1 MKKKKMMSRI
11 VFLVITIIATVAP
24 VSIFAQS
31 TDANVFG
38 DVKVDGEHIPYAH
51 IFIKGKKNGTATDE
65 TGHYTIKDLPEGKHT
80 LVAKFIG
87 YKDQEKEFVAV
98 AGKTVTVNFEL
109 EREYTELDEIVVTGT
124 KTFQRRT
131 EAPVI
136 VNVLGKNTLEAVEAT
151 NIAEGLNFQPGLRV
165 ETDCQTCNYTQLRMN
180 GLGGGYSQILMNSR
194 PLFSPLI
201 GLYGM
206 EQIPANMVERIE
218 VVRGG
223 GSALYGSSAIGGTVN
238 IITQIPQSNSYDMSY
253 ATHSINGRAT
263 DNVLNANVSMVN
275 KNRTA
280 GAVLFVSHRDREQYD
295 HEGLTLLP
303 DGSYKKERDNFSEL
317 PALKSNSFD
326 GNLFYKPTDNQKLEL
341 NFTSLYEYRYGG
353 EMIDK
358 LAHLAKQ
365 SEERIHHILMGGLDY
380 EIDLNNHL
388 TSINAYVA
396 GQHTDR
402 DHYTGIYP
410 EIDEYDTETEFEDAL
425 IEHLADPPYGKTD
438 NTTLQGGV
446 NVNHKLTDFFSG
458 TNQLTAGMEYSY
470 DEVVDSIPQYDYE
483 IDQQTKNFGAF
494 LQSDWKIN
502 NAFTL
507 LTGLRADKHNLLD
520 YAILSPRVS
529 LLYRLKEYTQFR
541 ATWGTGFRAPQA
553 FDADLHIA
561 FAGGGVSR
569 ITLDPD
575 LEEERSNSLSGSIN
589 FDKPTEQ
596 YIFGFT
602 FEGFYT
608 QLKDAFYLHPTGS
621 DNRGELFEKR
631 NGPTAVVK
639 GVTVEARANYNK
651 KAQIEAGYTVQSS
664 KFNEAITHFDELP
677 DGKREFMRSPNQYGY
692 AILTVT
698 PTENFN
704 ASLSGIYTGS
714 MLLAKFSPNEDW
726 APNEYRRSPKF
737 GELNLKMG
745 YTLPVKSV
753 NTGVEL
759 FGGIKNITNYF
770 QSDGDNYKNR
780 DSDYMYG
787 PAQPRTFY
795 LGIRLKSI

>member
-1 MKKKKMMSRI
+1 MTKKI
-11 VFLVITIIATVAP
+11 IFLLLIIAAFAAP
-24 VSIFAQS
+24 VSVFAQA

-38 DVKVDGEHIPYAH
+38 DVKADGEHVPYAH
-51 IFIKGKKNGTATDE
+51 VYVKGEKNGTATDE
-65 TGHYTIKDLPEGKHT
+65 TGHYMLINLPEGKHT

-87 YKDQEKEFVAV
+87 YKDQEKEIVAV
-98 AGKTVTVNFEL
+98 ANKTITVNFEL
-109 EREYTELDEIVVTGT
+109 EREFTALDEIVITGT

-136 VNVLGKNTLEAVEAT
+136 VNVLGKNTLEAVDAT
-151 NIAEGLNFQPGLRV
+151 NIGEGLNFQPGLRV

-180 GLGGGYSQILMNSR
+180 GLGGGYSQILINSR

-206 EQIPANMVERIE
+206 EQIPSNMVERIE

-253 ATHSINGRAT
+253 ALHSINGDAT
-263 DNVLNANVSMVN
+263 DNVLNGNVSMVN
-275 KNRTA
+275 KKRTV
-280 GAVLFVSHRDREQYD
+280 GAVLFVSHREREQYD
-295 HEGLTLLP
+295 HKGLTLMP

-317 PALKSNSFD
+317 PKLKNNSFG
-326 GNLFYKPTDNQKLEL
+326 GNLFYKPADNQKLEL
-341 NFTSLYEYRYGG
+341 SFTSLYEYRYGG

-380 EIDLNNHL
+380 QIDFNNYL
-388 TSINAYVA
+388 SSINAYVA
-396 GQHTDR
+396 GQKTDR
-402 DHYTGIYP
+402 DHYTGLYP
-410 EIDEYDTETEFEDAL
+410 ERDEYETEAEFEDAL
-425 IEHLADPPYGKTD
+425 MEHLADPPYGKTD

-446 NVNHKLTDFFSG
+446 NMNHKLTDFFSG
-458 TNQLTAGMEYSY
+458 TNQLTAGIEYVY

-502 NAFTL
+502 NEFTL

-520 YAILSPRVS
+520 YTIVSPRVS

-589 FDKPTEQ
+589 FDKPTEL

-602 FEGFYT
+602 LEGFYT

-621 DNRGELFEKR
+621 DDRGELFEKR

-639 GVTVEARANYNK
+639 GVTFEARANYNK
-651 KAQIEAGYTVQSS
+651 KAQLEAGYTVQSS
-664 KFNEAITHFDELP
+664 KFNEAITHFDEIP
-677 DGKREFMRSPNQYGY
+677 EGKREFMRSPNQYGY

-698 PTENFN
+698 PTESFST
-704 ASLSGIYTGS
+704 SLSGIYTGS

-726 APNEYRRSPKF
+726 APNEYRKSPKF
-737 GELNLKMG
+737 GELSLKMA
-745 YTLPVKSV
+745 YTLPVNSV
-753 NTGVEL
+753 STDVEL

-770 QSDGDNYKNR
+770 QSDSDNYKNR